1 MKVRTVLCIVA
12 STVALL
18 AVTILAL
25 LGISAGSFSAGTL
38 PGGGSGRDSA
48 TAVASALVGPA
59 AAGAALGDVGRP
71 ASGEEENGEEE
82 EKNQPPT
89 ISPTL
94 SSGRTALGR
103 TSMTFGV
110 GPGLPPGGT
119 SSGASSRA
127 AGGYAYTATVLHA
140 RTLQT
145 QQDAAQ
151 GVIFSTA
158 DSDGDT
164 VPDPS
169 DLCPGFVVEARFD
182 DLDAAARCGDEG
194 PPTFPD
200 PDDDAKLL
208 LNSDYGRLAGTVY
221 ATTCLDSDGDGI
233 KDVCD
238 NCPRNSNPY
247 QTDSDSDG
255 LGDVCDNCPDVSN
268 ANQEDADLDNVGDVC
283 DNCPSEWN
291 PEQED
296 GDRDGVGDACDVCEG
311 VDDNLARLQCGTP
324 GAPDYGT
331 LAAPYDA
338 ACVDTDGDGV
348 KDICDNC
355 PTVANPDQADVDADG
370 VGDVCDP
377 DADGDTISNANDNC
391 PLVPNYDQADVD
403 GDGIGDACD
412 DDVDCSA
419 SANQTDTDG
428 DGVIDACDN
437 CPLIPNAPLPPDA
450 DQADD
455 DEDGV
460 GDACD
465 LCPGDVD
472 LDAARACLGA
482 NTNSTN
488 TTAPLLPNAGGDT
501 AFPSCIDTDADGIAD
516 ICDAC
521 PSTTSVE
528 LGLIAEGRD
537 ESGVYLDGQGCTIM
551 EFSRTP
557 VHVGTVAQNLTAQV
571 FKVDH
576 YFTINE
582 DYYAIML
589 SRGWGVNGADAD
601 IARAAI
607 QTPTF
612 DANGTA
618 VCAEDPPCNANQ
630 TGFPASGC
638 RLPFVVTI
646 YPPAEFLALPPELI
660 PADAVPASVA
670 ETMVVRLSVTVNVG
684 GIKGTPYYGEYD
696 PDLFDYTGGVDPN
709 DPRLENDLANW
720 NDGSTKKKEK
730 GSTENFGD
738 PDGDGLVPL
747 TGEVRWC
754 ARLDLFDD
762 TNGKFGYWR
771 LSALCRYVYMYA
783 LLFDPDTACRSLTV
797 TCVLPRPPRQHSCF
811 PLAPDRVRGFRR
823 RRDGYPDRQG
833 GRLWRRRGLAREK
846 QRRE

>member
-25 LGISAGSFSAGTL
+25 LGISAGSFSAGTTL
-38 PGGGSGRDSA
+38 PGAGRHDDSSRDGSGRDSV
-48 TAVASALVGPA
+48 TAAASALVGPA
-59 AAGAALGDVGRP
+59 AAGAALVGEVGRP
-71 ASGEEENGEEE
+71 SAAAAVPE
-82 EKNQPPT
+82 EKGDDDGDDDADRPPT

-103 TSMTFGV
+103 TSRTFGV
-110 GPGLPPGGT
+110 GPGPRPPAGGT
-119 SSGASSRA
+119 SRGAPSRA
-127 AGGYAYTATVLHA
+127 AGGYYAYTATVLRA

-164 VPDPS
+164 VPDPT
-169 DLCPGFVVEARFD
+169 DLCPGFVIEARFD
-182 DLDAAARCGDEG
+182 DIDAKARCADEG

-200 PDDDAKLL
+200 PDDGTKLL

-221 ATTCLDSDGDGI
+221 EQTCLDSDGDGI

-268 ANQEDADLDNVGDVC
+268 VNQEDDDLDNVGDVC

-296 GDRDGVGDACDVCEG
+296 GDKDGVGDACDVCDG

-324 GAPDYGT
+324 GTPGYGT
-331 LAAPYDA
+331 LTAPYGA
-338 ACVDTDGDGV
+338 ACVDTDDDGIR
-348 KDICDNC
+348 DICDNC
-355 PTVANPDQADVDADG
+355 PTVPNPDQADVDADG

-391 PLVPNYDQADVD
+391 PLVPNDDQADAD

-437 CPLIPNAPLPPDA
+437 CPLTPNAPLPPDA
-450 DQADD
+450 DQADAD
-455 DEDGV
+455 ADGV

-465 LCPGDVD
+465 LCPGDDD
-472 LDAARACLGA
+472 LAAARACLGA
-482 NTNSTN
+482 NTNTTN
-488 TTAPLLPNAGGDT
+488 TTAPLLPNAEGDT

-528 LGLIAEGRD
+528 LDLIAEGRD
-537 ESGVYLDGQGCTIM
+537 ESGVYLDDQGCTIM

-607 QTPTF
+607 QTPAF
-612 DANGTA
+612 DANGAA
-618 VCAEDPPCNANQ
+618 VCAEDPPCNANA

-646 YPPAEFLALPPELI
+646 YTPAEFLALPAELV
-660 PADAVPASVA
+660 PADVVPANVT

-684 GIKGTPYYGEYD
+684 SIKRTPYYGEYD
-696 PDLFDYTGGVDPN
+696 PDLFDYTSGVDPK

-720 NDGSTKKKEK
+720 TVGSTKED
-730 GSTENFGD
+730 FGD

-762 TNGKFGYWR
+762 TNGKFDYWR
-771 LSALCRYVYMYA
+771 LSALCRYICMHYYLIPTLRA
-783 LLFDPDTACRSLTV
+783 AHSL
-797 TCVLPRPPRQHSCF
+797 
-811 PLAPDRVRGFRR
+811 
-823 RRDGYPDRQG
+823 
-833 GRLWRRRGLAREK
+833 
-846 QRRE
+846 